1 MMMNKQVIESETK
14 EVAQE
19 NESNQEQQE
28 PEKVVLKQPTMED
41 DLEVK
46 KIMENS
52 PQNLLL
58 DRMIAL

>member
-1 MMMNKQVIESETK
+1 MNKQVIESETK